1 MLLGVQARK
10 DGAGSRVVDR
20 ASAPVPSDSAVNLL
34 HSAPETDSAPS
45 PLPDAAAGETVER
58 FLQTVRRR
66 QARAVALESALLAS
80 AAAAFGVALAGLLA
94 RTWPRGVR
102 WVVAAAVVVAVG
114 LVADRIRRHWTR
126 AAGNPF
132 RTARLVAARMP
143 GVSLDLLA
151 VLELRRAMAHD
162 PAFSTE
168 LALAHLKSVDARA
181 AHLDAQAVVDR
192 GAVRRAGLAALG
204 ALATLALVCAVW
216 PDRMRAL
223 LVELRPAA
231 ASGRQLAREPIT
243 GELELL
249 YQYPAY
255 TGLAPRTVSST
266 GDLAGPKGTVVQ
278 LRTRAD
284 RAVSGAQLVLSTG
297 PVVPLHV
304 EHGRDLS
311 GSLVLQTTGTYAV
324 VFTGRAGREMARGPD
339 FPLTVEPDTPPQ
351 ATILLPGSETEVD
364 PDQEVMLRWEASDD
378 YGLSDVALVWT
389 GPDGQSHRQKLAH
402 DDGRKSSGQYR
413 WPLGPLKLSA
423 GDRVAYSI
431 EAQDNDAVDGPQKGS
446 SRQQTLVV
454 YSAAEH
460 RREALRRATELW
472 ERLLAHLATR
482 MEGPDRDGRKSDDK
496 VRSQEPVDTSGLVL
510 SGDIVAT
517 ARALARERDRNE
529 ALVSALQHVG
539 ADVAARVR
547 ATADARKLWLRLFGR
562 RSELDMDGRLTRVVQ
577 EEISALEKDALYL
590 ESLLDQ
596 QRLEE
601 LRELAGQMAREQREL
616 AKLIEQFQSTRDAG
630 LQEKI
635 LRQVAALRNRMDEL
649 ARRMAELQK
658 SIRDEHYNLEALNEM
673 ARQQDMQGGLD
684 DIEKLLKEGKT
695 EEALARLQQLQAQMS
710 DLQKRL
716 EENAESMGGRAN
728 PELVKRYREFSDAL
742 KTTTEEQ
749 RQLAEQTKAVRDRYR
764 EQMRQRMKQAAA
776 GLKEQLQKK
785 VDQVA
790 QDYLRVGPNDLS
802 PRADQP
808 LEQAKSELENLKSA
822 LKSED
827 FDLAAEAAQR
837 AVRQAEELARAG
849 EQQRALDEA
858 YQNPPDV
865 REKSRRL
872 AQRLEKDAEA
882 VRDIRRKLDQLFPPL
897 SSQLGQGD
905 RQKLQDIGQGQR
917 KLSQRAQ
924 DLQQKMRQLEQ
935 MAPLFGEQG
944 EEALQQI
951 SDRMAGATERLEG
964 KDPQRGYGEQ
974 KAALDSLEQLQ
985 QSMQQSQRGG
995 GRGGLPLPLLAGG
1008 EQEGGNDL
1016 SRQKV
1021 EVPDADPEGA
1031 PREFRKDLLDAMKQ
1045 GTPER
1050 YRDQVKRYY
1059 EELVK

>member
-1 MLLGVQARK
+1 
-10 DGAGSRVVDR
+10 
-20 ASAPVPSDSAVNLL
+20 VPSDSAVNLL

-297 PVVPLHV
+297 PVVPLRV

-749 RQLAEQTKAVRDRYR
+749 RKLAEQTKAVRDRYR

-785 VDQVA
+785 ADQVA

>member
-1 MLLGVQARK
+1 V
-10 DGAGSRVVDR
+10 DGPGRAEPPAEAG
-20 ASAPVPSDSAVNLL
+20 
-34 HSAPETDSAPS
+34 T
-45 PLPDAAAGETVER
+45 
-58 FLQTVRRR
+58 RRR
-66 QARAVALESALLAS
+66 TQ
-80 AAAAFGVALAGLLA
+80 
-94 RTWPRGVR
+94 
-102 WVVAAAVVVAVG
+102 
-114 LVADRIRRHWTR
+114 
-126 AAGNPF
+126 
-132 RTARLVAARMP
+132 
-143 GVSLDLLA
+143 
-151 VLELRRAMAHD
+151 EL
-162 PAFSTE
+162 
-168 LALAHLKSVDARA
+168 
-181 AHLDAQAVVDR
+181 
-192 GAVRRAGLAALG
+192 
-204 ALATLALVCAVW
+204 
-216 PDRMRAL
+216 
-223 LVELRPAA
+223 
-231 ASGRQLAREPIT
+231 
-243 GELELL
+243 
-249 YQYPAY
+249 
-255 TGLAPRTVSST
+255 
-266 GDLAGPKGTVVQ
+266 
-278 LRTRAD
+278 
-284 RAVSGAQLVLSTG
+284 
-297 PVVPLHV
+297 
-304 EHGRDLS
+304 
-311 GSLVLQTTGTYAV
+311 
-324 VFTGRAGREMARGPD
+324 
-339 FPLTVEPDTPPQ
+339 
-351 ATILLPGSETEVD
+351 
-364 PDQEVMLRWEASDD
+364 
-378 YGLSDVALVWT
+378 
-389 GPDGQSHRQKLAH
+389 
-402 DDGRKSSGQYR
+402 GQYR

-749 RQLAEQTKAVRDRYR
+749 RPARRT
-764 EQMRQRMKQAAA
+764 
-776 GLKEQLQKK
+776 
-785 VDQVA
+785 DQ
-790 QDYLRVGPNDLS
+790 G
-802 PRADQP
+802 
-808 LEQAKSELENLKSA
+808 
-822 LKSED
+822 
-827 FDLAAEAAQR
+827 
-837 AVRQAEELARAG
+837 
-849 EQQRALDEA
+849 
-858 YQNPPDV
+858 
-865 REKSRRL
+865 
-872 AQRLEKDAEA
+872 
-882 VRDIRRKLDQLFPPL
+882 
-897 SSQLGQGD
+897 
-905 RQKLQDIGQGQR
+905 
-917 KLSQRAQ
+917 
-924 DLQQKMRQLEQ
+924 
-935 MAPLFGEQG
+935 
-944 EEALQQI
+944 
-951 SDRMAGATERLEG
+951 GA
-964 KDPQRGYGEQ
+964 
-974 KAALDSLEQLQ
+974 
-985 QSMQQSQRGG
+985 
-995 GRGGLPLPLLAGG
+995 
-1008 EQEGGNDL
+1008 
-1016 SRQKV
+1016 
-1021 EVPDADPEGA
+1021 
-1031 PREFRKDLLDAMKQ
+1031 
-1045 GTPER
+1045 
-1050 YRDQVKRYY
+1050 
-1059 EELVK
+1059 

>member
-1 MLLGVQARK
+1 M
-10 DGAGSRVVDR
+10 
-20 ASAPVPSDSAVNLL
+20 
-34 HSAPETDSAPS
+34 T
-45 PLPDAAAGETVER
+45 
-58 FLQTVRRR
+58 
-66 QARAVALESALLAS
+66 
-80 AAAAFGVALAGLLA
+80 
-94 RTWPRGVR
+94 
-102 WVVAAAVVVAVG
+102 
-114 LVADRIRRHWTR
+114 
-126 AAGNPF
+126 
-132 RTARLVAARMP
+132 
-143 GVSLDLLA
+143 
-151 VLELRRAMAHD
+151 
-162 PAFSTE
+162 
-168 LALAHLKSVDARA
+168 
-181 AHLDAQAVVDR
+181 
-192 GAVRRAGLAALG
+192 
-204 ALATLALVCAVW
+204 
-216 PDRMRAL
+216 
-223 LVELRPAA
+223 
-231 ASGRQLAREPIT
+231 
-243 GELELL
+243 
-249 YQYPAY
+249 
-255 TGLAPRTVSST
+255 ST

-284 RAVSGAQLVLSTG
+284 RAITGAQLVLSTG
-297 PVVPLHV
+297 VTVPLRV

-311 GSLVLQTTGTYAV
+311 GSLVLQATGTYGV
-324 VFTGRAGREMARGPD
+324 VFSGRGGREVARGPD
-339 FPLTVEPDTPPQ
+339 FPLTVEPDAPPQ
-351 ATILLPGSETEVD
+351 AAVLLPGSELEVD
-364 PDQEVMLRWEASDD
+364 PDQEVLLRWEASDD

-389 GPDGQSHRQKLAH
+389 GSDGESHRQKLAH
-402 DDGRKSSGQYR
+402 DDGRKSAGQYR

-423 GDRVAYSI
+423 GDRVSYAI
-431 EAQDNDAVDGPQKGS
+431 EALDNDAVDGPQKGS

-482 MEGPDRDGRKSDDK
+482 MEGPDRDGRKSEDK
-496 VRSQEPVDTSGLVL
+496 VRAQEPVDASGIALA
-510 SGDIVAT
+510 GDIVST

-539 ADVAARVR
+539 QDVAGRVR
-547 ATADARKLWLRLFGR
+547 ATSDSRKLWLRLSGR
-562 RSELDMDGRLTRVVQ
+562 RTELDMDGRLTRVAQ

-596 QRLEE
+596 QRMDE

-616 AKLIEQFQSTRDAG
+616 AKLIEQFQSTRDPG

-635 LRQVAALRNRMDEL
+635 LRQVGALRNRMEEL
-649 ARRMAELQK
+649 GRRMAELQK
-658 SIRDEHYNLEALNEM
+658 SIHDEHFNLEAFQEM

-710 DLQKRL
+710 EIQKRL
-716 EENAESMGGRAN
+716 EESAESMGGRAN

-742 KTTTEEQ
+742 KNTTEEQ
-749 RQLAEQTKAVRDRYR
+749 RQLAEETKAVRDRYR

-776 GLKEQLQKK
+776 GLKETLQKK
-785 VDQVA
+785 ADQVA

-872 AQRLEKDAEA
+872 AQRLEKDADT
-882 VRDIRRKLDQLFPPL
+882 VREIRKKLDQLFPPL
-897 SSQLGQGD
+897 SSQLGRRTG
-905 RQKLQDIGQGQR
+905 RSSRSSARVSGSSVSAPR
-917 KLSQRAQ
+917 TSSRRCASWSRWHRCSASRA
-924 DLQQKMRQLEQ
+924 RRRCSRS
-935 MAPLFGEQG
+935 PH
-944 EEALQQI
+944 
-951 SDRMAGATERLEG
+951 RMAGATERLEG

-995 GRGGLPLPLLAGG
+995 GKGGLPLPLLAGG
-1008 EQEGGNDL
+1008 EQEGGNEL

-1021 EVPDADPEGA
+1021 EVPDADPNGA

>member
-1 MLLGVQARK
+1 
-10 DGAGSRVVDR
+10 
-20 ASAPVPSDSAVNLL
+20 VNLL
-34 HSAPETDSAPS
+34 HPAPETDSTPTPPPEAP
-45 PLPDAAAGETVER
+45 AGATVDR
-58 FLQTVRRR
+58 FLRTVRRR
-66 QARAVALESALLAS
+66 QARAVALEVVLLAS
-80 AAAAFGVALAGLLA
+80 ATLGLGVVLASALARA
-94 RTWPRGVR
+94 WPRGVR
-102 WVVAAAVVVAVG
+102 WVLAAAVLATVG
-114 LVADRIRRHWTR
+114 LVAERLWRHWTR

-132 RTARLVAARMP
+132 RTARLVASRMP

-162 PAFSTE
+162 PSFSTE
-168 LALAHLKSVDARA
+168 LALAHLRAVDARTA
-181 AHLDAQAVVDR
+181 ELDAQAVIDR
-192 GAVRRAGLAALG
+192 AAVRRAGFLALG
-204 ALATLALVCAVW
+204 ALAALALVSAVW
-216 PDRMRAL
+216 PDRIRAL
-223 LVELRPAA
+223 LKALRPATA
-231 ASGRQLAREPIT
+231 AGRQLAREPIT
-243 GELELL
+243 GELEVL

-255 TGLAPRTVSST
+255 TGLAPRTVTST
-266 GDLAGPKGTVVQ
+266 GDLGGPKGTVVQ

-284 RAVSGAQLVLSTG
+284 RAVTGAQLVLNTG
-297 PVVPLHV
+297 AVVPLRV

-311 GSLVLQTTGTYAV
+311 GSLVLQGSGTYAV
-324 VFTGRAGREMARGPD
+324 VFTGRGGREVARGPD
-339 FPLTVEPDTPPQ
+339 FPLTVEADAPPQ
-351 ATILLPGSETEVD
+351 VSVLLPGPELEVD
-364 PDQEVMLRWEASDD
+364 PEQEVLLRWEATDD
-378 YGLSDVALVWT
+378 YGISDLALVWT
-389 GPDGQSHRQKLAH
+389 TPDGQSHRQKLAH
-402 DDGRKSSGQYR
+402 DDGRKSAGQYR
-413 WPLGPLKLSA
+413 WPLGPLKLGA
-423 GDRVAYSI
+423 GDRISYSV
-431 EAQDNDAVDGPQKGS
+431 EALDNDAVDGPQRGA
-446 SRQQTLVV
+446 SRQQMLVV

-460 RREALRRATELW
+460 RREALRRASELW

-482 MEGPDRDGRKSDDK
+482 MEGPDRDARKSEDK
-496 VRSQEPVDTSGLVL
+496 VRSQEPVDLSGLTL
-510 SGDIVAT
+510 GGDIVGT

-529 ALVSALQHVG
+529 ALVAALEHVG
-539 ADVAARVR
+539 QDVTARVR
-547 ATADARKLWLRLFGR
+547 GTSDARKLWLRLSGR
-562 RSELDMDGRLTRVVQ
+562 RSELDMDGRLTRVAQ

-596 QRLEE
+596 QRMEE
-601 LRELAGQMAREQREL
+601 LREIASQMAREQREL
-616 AKLIEQFQSTRDAG
+616 AKLIEQFQSTRDPG

-635 LRQVAALRNRMDEL
+635 LRQVAALRNRMEEL

-658 SIRDEHYNLEALNEM
+658 SIRDEHYNLESLQEM
-673 ARQQDMQGGLD
+673 AKQQDMQGGLD

-710 DLQKRL
+710 ELQKQL
-716 EENAESMGGRAN
+716 DQSAENMGGRAN
-728 PELVKRYREFSDAL
+728 PELVKRFREFGDQL
-742 KTTTEEQ
+742 KATTEEQ

-776 GLKEQLQKK
+776 GLKETLQKK
-785 VDQVA
+785 AEQVS
-790 QDYLRVGPNDLS
+790 QDYQKVGPNDLS
-802 PRADQP
+802 PRADAP

-837 AVRQAEELARAG
+837 AVRQAEELSRAG

-858 YQNPPDV
+858 YQNPTDV
-865 REKSRRL
+865 REKSRKL
-872 AQRLEKDAEA
+872 AQRLEKDAETM
-882 VRDIRRKLDQLFPPL
+882 RDVRRKLDQLFPPL
-897 SSQLGQGD
+897 SSQLGQSD
-905 RQKLQDIGQGQR
+905 KQKLQELSQGQR
-917 KLSQRAQ
+917 KLGQRAQ

-951 SDRMAGATERLEG
+951 ADRMAGATERLEG

-1008 EQEGGNDL
+1008 EQEGGNEL

-1021 EVPDADPEGA
+1021 EVPDADPNGA

-1045 GTPER
+1045 GTPDR
-1050 YRDQVKRYY
+1050 YRDQVKHYY

>member
-1 MLLGVQARK
+1 M
-10 DGAGSRVVDR
+10 
-20 ASAPVPSDSAVNLL
+20 NLL
-34 HSAPETDSAPS
+34 HSAPETDSAPP
-45 PLPDAAAGETVER
+45 PLPDAAAGAAVER
-58 FLQTVRRR
+58 FLNAVRHR
-66 QARAVALESALLAS
+66 QARAVALEVALLGAAS
-80 AAAAFGVALAGLLA
+80 LGFGVVLAGLLA

-102 WVVAAAVVVAVG
+102 CLIGATV
-114 LVADRIRRHWTR
+114 LVALALVAERIWRHWTR

-151 VLELRRAMAHD
+151 ALELRRALAHD
-162 PAFSTE
+162 PSFSTE
-168 LALAHLKSVDARA
+168 LALAHLRSVDARTA
-181 AHLDAQAVVDR
+181 QLDAQAVVDR
-192 GAVRRAGLAALG
+192 GAVRRAGFVALA
-204 ALATLALVCAVW
+204 ALATLAVVTAVW
-216 PDRMRAL
+216 PDRMRAVL
-223 LVELRPAA
+223 LALRPAA
-231 ASGRQLAREPIT
+231 TSGAQSLREPVT
-243 GELELL
+243 GELEVL

-255 TGLAPRTVSST
+255 TGLAPRTVTST
-266 GDLAGPKGTVVQ
+266 GDLAGPKGTVLQ

-284 RAVSGAQLVLSTG
+284 RTVTGAQLVVNSGT
-297 PVVPLHV
+297 VVPLRV

-311 GSLVLQTTGTYAV
+311 GSLVLESTATYAIV
-324 VFTGRAGREMARGPD
+324 LTGRSGREVARGPD
-339 FPLTVEPDTPPQ
+339 FPLTVEPDVPPQ
-351 ATILLPGSETEVD
+351 VSILLPGSELEVD
-364 PDQEVMLRWEASDD
+364 PEQEVLLRWEASDD
-378 YGLSDVALVWT
+378 YGLSDLALVWT
-389 GPDGQSHRQKLAH
+389 GADGQSHRQKLAH
-402 DDGRKSSGQYR
+402 DDGRKSAGQYR
-413 WPLGPLKLSA
+413 WPLSTLNLAA
-423 GDRVAYSI
+423 GDRVTYAV
-431 EAQDNDAVDGPQKGS
+431 EAMDNDAVDGPQKGT

-460 RREALRRATELW
+460 RREALRRAAELW

-482 MEGPDRDGRKSDDK
+482 MEGPDRDPRKSEDK
-496 VRSQEPVDTSGLVL
+496 VRAQEPVDASGLAL
-510 SGDIVAT
+510 AGDILST
-517 ARALARERDRNE
+517 GRALAHERDRNE
-529 ALVSALQHVG
+529 ALVAALQHVG
-539 ADVAARVR
+539 QDVGARVR
-547 ATADARKLWLRLFGR
+547 TTADSRKLWLRLMGR
-562 RSELDMDGRLTRVVQ
+562 RAELDMDGRLTRVAQ

-590 ESLLDQ
+590 ETLLDQ

-601 LRELAGQMAREQREL
+601 LRDLAAQMAREQREL
-616 AKLIEQFQSTRDAG
+616 AKLIEQFQSTRDPG

-635 LRQVAALRNRMDEL
+635 LRQVAALRKRVDEL

-658 SIRDEHYNLEALNEM
+658 SIRDEHYNLEALKEM
-673 ARQQDMQGGLD
+673 ARQQDMQSGLD

-710 DLQKRL
+710 ELQKRL
-716 EENAESMGGRAN
+716 DESAESMGGRAN

-742 KTTTEEQ
+742 KSTTEEQ
-749 RQLAEQTKAVRDRYR
+749 KQLAEQTRQVRDRYR

-776 GLKEQLQKK
+776 GLKETLQKK
-785 VDQVA
+785 ADQVA
-790 QDYLRVGPNDLS
+790 QDYQRVGPNDLS
-802 PRADQP
+802 PRADLP
-808 LEQAKSELENLKSA
+808 LEQAKSELEDLKSA

-837 AVRQAEELARAG
+837 AVRQSEELSRAG

-865 REKSRRL
+865 REKSRKL
-872 AQRLEKDAEA
+872 AQRLEKDAET
-882 VRDIRRKLDQLFPPL
+882 VRDIRKKLDQLFPPL
-897 SSQLGQGD
+897 SSQLGQAD
-905 RQKLQDIGQGQR
+905 RQKLQELSQGQR
-917 KLSQRAQ
+917 KLGQRAS

-944 EEALQQI
+944 EEAMRQI

-995 GRGGLPLPLLAGG
+995 GKGGLPLPLLAGG
-1008 EQEGGNDL
+1008 EQEGGNEL
-1016 SRQKV
+1016 SRQTV
-1021 EVPDADPEGA
+1021 EVPDADPNGA

-1050 YRDQVKRYY
+1050 YRDQVKQYY

>member
-1 MLLGVQARK
+1 M
-10 DGAGSRVVDR
+10 
-20 ASAPVPSDSAVNLL
+20 NLL
-34 HSAPETDSAPS
+34 HSAPETESVPAPR
-45 PLPDAAAGETVER
+45 PEAAAGATVDR

-66 QARAVALESALLAS
+66 QARATVLESALLGS
-80 AAAAFGVALAGLLA
+80 AALGFGVALAAFLA
-94 RTWPRGVR
+94 RAWPRGVR
-102 WVVAAAVVVAVG
+102 WVLLAAAVAAVG
-114 LVADRIRRHWTR
+114 LVAERIWRHWTR

-132 RTARLVAARMP
+132 RTARLVASRMP

-151 VLELRRAMAHD
+151 VLELRRAMGHD
-162 PAFSTE
+162 PSFSTE
-168 LALAHLKSVDARA
+168 LALAHLHAVDERTAG
-181 AHLDAQAVVDR
+181 LDAHAVVDR
-192 GAVRRAGLAALG
+192 GAVRRAGLIALG
-204 ALATLALVCAVW
+204 ALATVALVCAVW
-216 PDRMRAL
+216 PDRMGAAL
-223 LVELRPAA
+223 AALRPATS
-231 ASGRQLAREPIT
+231 SGSQLAREPVT
-243 GELELL
+243 GELEVL

-255 TGLAPRTVSST
+255 TGLAPRTVTST

-284 RAVSGAQLVLSTG
+284 RPVTGAQLVLSTG
-297 PVVPLHV
+297 STVPLRI

-311 GSLVLQTTGTYAV
+311 GSLVLQTTGTYAI
-324 VFTGRAGREMARGPD
+324 VFTGRGGREVAHGAD

-351 ATILLPGSETEVD
+351 VSVLLPGPELEVD
-364 PDQEVMLRWEASDD
+364 PDQEVLVRWEASDD

-389 GPDGQSHRQKLAH
+389 APDGQIHRQKLAH
-402 DDGRKSSGQYR
+402 DDGRKSAGQYR
-413 WPLGPLKLSA
+413 WPLAPLKLSA
-423 GDRVAYSI
+423 GDRVSYAI
-431 EAQDNDAVDGPQKGS
+431 EALDNDAVDGPQKGS

-482 MEGPDRDGRKSDDK
+482 MEGPDRDGKKSEDK
-496 VRSQEPVDTSGLVL
+496 VRAQEPVDASGLAL
-510 SGDIVAT
+510 AGDIVST
-517 ARALARERDRNE
+517 ARTLARERDRNE
-529 ALVSALQHVG
+529 ALVSALLHVG
-539 ADVAARVR
+539 EDVAARVR
-547 ATADARKLWLRLFGR
+547 ATSDARKLWLRLAGR
-562 RSELDMDGRLTRVVQ
+562 RTELDMDGRLTRVAQ
-577 EEISALEKDALYL
+577 EEISALEKDVLYL

-596 QRLEE
+596 QRMDE
-601 LRELAGQMAREQREL
+601 LKELANQMAREQREL
-616 AKLIEQFQSTRDAG
+616 AKLIEQFQSTRDPG

-635 LRQVAALRNRMDEL
+635 LRQVSALRRRVEEL
-649 ARRMAELQK
+649 ARRMGELQK
-658 SIRDEHYNLEALNEM
+658 SIRDEHYNLEAV
-673 ARQQDMQGGLD
+673 QQELAKQQNMQGGLD
-684 DIEKLLKEGKT
+684 EIEKLLKEGKI
-695 EEALARLQQLQAQMS
+695 EEALTKLQQLQAQMS
-710 DLQKRL
+710 DIQKELDRQ
-716 EENAESMGGRAN
+716 AESMGGRAN

-742 KTTTEEQ
+742 KNTTEEQ

-764 EQMRQRMKQAAA
+764 DQMRQRMKQAAA
-776 GLKEQLQKK
+776 GLKDQLQKK
-785 VDQVA
+785 AEQVA
-790 QDYLRVGPNDLS
+790 QDYQRVGPNDLS

-808 LEQAKSELENLKSA
+808 LEQAKSELDNLKSA

-837 AVRQAEELARAG
+837 AVRQSEELARAG

-872 AQRLEKDAEA
+872 AQRLEKDADTM
-882 VRDIRRKLDQLFPPL
+882 RDIRKKLDQLFPPL
-897 SSQLGQGD
+897 SSQLGQSD
-905 RQKLQDIGQGQR
+905 RQKLQELGQGQR
-917 KLSQRAQ
+917 KLGQRAQ

-995 GRGGLPLPLLAGG
+995 GKGGLPLPLLAGG
-1008 EQEGGNDL
+1008 EQEGGNEV

-1021 EVPDADPEGA
+1021 EVPDADPNGA

-1050 YRDQVKRYY
+1050 YRDQVKHYY

>member
-1 MLLGVQARK
+1 
-10 DGAGSRVVDR
+10 
-20 ASAPVPSDSAVNLL
+20 VNLL

-297 PVVPLHV
+297 PVVPLRV

>member
-1 MLLGVQARK
+1 M
-10 DGAGSRVVDR
+10 
-20 ASAPVPSDSAVNLL
+20 NLL
-34 HSAPETDSAPS
+34 HSAPETDSAPT
-45 PLPDAAAGETVER
+45 PLPDPAAGATVER
-58 FLQTVRRR
+58 FLHLVRRR
-66 QARAVALESALLAS
+66 QARAVALEALLVAS
-80 AAAAFGVALAGLLA
+80 AGLGFGVVLAGLLA
-94 RTWPRGVR
+94 RSWPRGAR
-102 WVVAAAVVVAVG
+102 WVLAAAVVVAVA
-114 LVADRIRRHWTR
+114 LVAERVWRHWAR

-132 RTARLVAARMP
+132 RTARLVAARVP

-151 VLELRRAMAHD
+151 ALELRRAMAHD
-162 PAFSTE
+162 PSFSTE
-168 LALAHLKSVDARA
+168 LALAHLRSVDARTA
-181 AHLDAQAVVDR
+181 QLDAQAVVDR
-192 GAVRRAGLAALG
+192 RAVRRAGFLALG
-204 ALATLALVCAVW
+204 ALAALALVSLVW

-223 LVELRPAA
+223 LVALQPAA
-231 ASGRQLAREPIT
+231 ASGRLSAREPVT
-243 GELELL
+243 GELEVL

-255 TGLAPRTVSST
+255 TGLAPRTVTST

-278 LRTRAD
+278 VRTRAD
-284 RAVSGAQLVLSTG
+284 RTVSGAQLVLNSGT
-297 PVVPLHV
+297 VVPLRV

-311 GSLVLQTTGTYAV
+311 GSLVLQSTGTYAM
-324 VFTGRAGREMARGPD
+324 VFTGRSGREAARGPD
-339 FPLTVEPDTPPQ
+339 FPLTVEPDAPPQ
-351 ATILLPGSETEVD
+351 VSILLPGSELEVD
-364 PDQEVMLRWEASDD
+364 PEQEVLLRWEASDD

-389 GPDGQSHRQKLAH
+389 GTDGQSHRQKLAH

-413 WPLGPLKLSA
+413 WPLAGLKLAA
-423 GDRVAYSI
+423 GDRVTYAV
-431 EAQDNDAVDGPQKGS
+431 EALDNDAVDGAQKGT

-482 MEGPDRDGRKSDDK
+482 IEGPDRDSRKTEDK
-496 VRSQEPVDTSGLVL
+496 VRAQEPVDLSGLAL
-510 SGDIVAT
+510 AGDIVST

-529 ALVSALQHVG
+529 ALVAALEHVG
-539 ADVAARVR
+539 RDVAGRVR
-547 ATADARKLWLRLFGR
+547 ATSDSRKLWLRLAGR
-562 RSELDMDGRLTRVVQ
+562 RNDLDMDGRLTRVAQ

-590 ESLLDQ
+590 ESVLDR

-601 LRELAGQMAREQREL
+601 LRDLAAQMAREQREL
-616 AKLIEQFQSTRDAG
+616 AKLIEQFQSTRDPG

-635 LRQVAALRNRMDEL
+635 LRQVSALRKRIEEL

-658 SIRDEHYNLEALNEM
+658 SIRDEHYNVEALKEM

-695 EEALARLQQLQAQMS
+695 EEALQRLQQLQAQMS
-710 DLQKRL
+710 ELQKRL
-716 EENAESMGGRAN
+716 DENAESMGARAN

-742 KTTTEEQ
+742 KSTTEEQ
-749 RQLAEQTKAVRDRYR
+749 KQLAEETKAVRDRYR
-764 EQMRQRMKQAAA
+764 DQMRQRMKQAAQ
-776 GLKEQLQKK
+776 GLKETLQRKA
-785 VDQVA
+785 DQVA
-790 QDYLRVGPNDLS
+790 QDYQRVGPNDLS
-802 PRADQP
+802 PRLDLP

-822 LKSED
+822 LKSDD

-837 AVRQAEELARAG
+837 AVRQAEELSRAG
-849 EQQRALDEA
+849 DQQRALDEA

-865 REKSRRL
+865 REKSRKL
-872 AQRLEKDAEA
+872 AQRLEKDSET
-882 VRDIRRKLDQLFPPL
+882 VRDIRKKLDQLFPPL
-897 SSQLGQGD
+897 SSQLGQAD
-905 RQKLQDIGQGQR
+905 RQKLQEISQGQR
-917 KLSQRAQ
+917 KLGQRAQ

-1008 EQEGGNDL
+1008 EQEGGNEL

-1021 EVPDADPEGA
+1021 EVPDADPNGA

-1050 YRDQVKRYY
+1050 YRDQVKQYY

>member
-1 MLLGVQARK
+1 
-10 DGAGSRVVDR
+10 
-20 ASAPVPSDSAVNLL
+20 VNLL
-34 HSAPETDSAPS
+34 HSAPETESVPS

-58 FLQTVRRR
+58 FLRSVRRR

-80 AAAAFGVALAGLLA
+80 AAVAFGVALAGLLA

-168 LALAHLKSVDARA
+168 LALAHLKSVDART

-192 GAVRRAGLAALG
+192 GAIRRAGMAALG
-204 ALATLALVCAVW
+204 ALAALALVCAVW

-223 LVELRPAA
+223 LAELRPAA
-231 ASGRQLAREPIT
+231 SSGRQLAREPIT
-243 GELELL
+243 GELEVL

-266 GDLAGPKGTVVQ
+266 GDLGGPKGTVVQ

-284 RAVSGAQLVLSTG
+284 RAVSGAQLLLSTG
-297 PVVPLHV
+297 PVVPLRV

-311 GSLVLQTTGTYAV
+311 GSLVLQTTGTYSV
-324 VFTGRAGREMARGPD
+324 IFTGRAGRELARGPD

-351 ATILLPGSETEVD
+351 ATILLPGSELEVD
-364 PDQEVMLRWEASDD
+364 PDQEVLLRWEASDD

-389 GPDGQSHRQKLAH
+389 SPDGQIHRQKLAH
-402 DDGRKSSGQYR
+402 DDGRKISGQYR

-423 GDRVAYSI
+423 GDRVTYSI

-482 MEGPDRDGRKSDDK
+482 MEGPDRDGRKSEDK

-562 RSELDMDGRLTRVVQ
+562 RTELDMDGRLTRVVQ

-616 AKLIEQFQSTRDAG
+616 AKLIEQFQSTRDPG
-630 LQEKI
+630 LQERI

-785 VDQVA
+785 ADQVA

-837 AVRQAEELARAG
+837 AVRQAEELSRAG

-905 RQKLQDIGQGQR
+905 RQKLQELGQGQR

-1021 EVPDADPEGA
+1021 EVPDADPDGA

>member
-1 MLLGVQARK
+1 
-10 DGAGSRVVDR
+10 
-20 ASAPVPSDSAVNLL
+20 VNLL
-34 HSAPETDSAPS
+34 HSAPETESVPT
-45 PLPDAAAGETVER
+45 PLPEAAAGTTVDR

-66 QARAVALESALLAS
+66 QARAAVLESVLLAS
-80 AAAAFGVALAGLLA
+80 AAAGFGVALAGLLA
-94 RTWPRGVR
+94 RAWPRGVR
-102 WVVAAAVVVAVG
+102 WVLVAAAVAAMG
-114 LVADRIRRHWTR
+114 LVVERIWRHWTR

-162 PAFSTE
+162 PSFSTE
-168 LALAHLKSVDARA
+168 LALAHLRAVDARTA
-181 AHLDAQAVVDR
+181 QLDAQAVVDR
-192 GAVRRAGLAALG
+192 AAVRRAGLVALG
-204 ALATLALVCAVW
+204 ALVALALVCAAW
-216 PDRMRAL
+216 PDRIRAL
-223 LVELRPAA
+223 LVALRPAA
-231 ASGRQLAREPIT
+231 SSGRQLAREPIT
-243 GELELL
+243 GELEVL

-255 TGLAPRTVSST
+255 TGLAPRTVTST

-284 RAVSGAQLVLSTG
+284 RAITGAQLVLSTG
-297 PVVPLHV
+297 VTVPLRV

-311 GSLVLQTTGTYAV
+311 GSLVLQATGTYGV
-324 VFTGRAGREMARGPD
+324 VFTGRGGREVARGPD
-339 FPLTVEPDTPPQ
+339 FPLTVEPDAPPQ
-351 ATILLPGSETEVD
+351 AAVLLPGSELEVD
-364 PDQEVMLRWEASDD
+364 PDQEVLLRWEASDD

-389 GPDGQSHRQKLAH
+389 GSDGESHRQKLAH
-402 DDGRKSSGQYR
+402 DDGRKSAGQYR

-423 GDRVAYSI
+423 GDRVSYAI
-431 EAQDNDAVDGPQKGS
+431 EALDNDAVDGPQKGS

-482 MEGPDRDGRKSDDK
+482 MEGPDRDGRKSEDK
-496 VRSQEPVDTSGLVL
+496 VRAQEPVDASGIALA
-510 SGDIVAT
+510 GDIVTT

-539 ADVAARVR
+539 QDVAGRVR
-547 ATADARKLWLRLFGR
+547 ATSDSRKLWLRLSGR
-562 RSELDMDGRLTRVVQ
+562 RTELDMDGRLIRVAQ

-596 QRLEE
+596 QRMDE

-616 AKLIEQFQSTRDAG
+616 AKLIEQFQSTRDPG

-635 LRQVAALRNRMDEL
+635 LRQVGALRNRMEEL
-649 ARRMAELQK
+649 GRRMAELQK
-658 SIRDEHYNLEALNEM
+658 SIHDEHFNLEAFQEM

-710 DLQKRL
+710 EIQKRL
-716 EENAESMGGRAN
+716 EESAESMGGRAN

-742 KTTTEEQ
+742 KNTTEEQ
-749 RQLAEQTKAVRDRYR
+749 RQLAEETKAVRDRYR

-776 GLKEQLQKK
+776 GLKETLQKK
-785 VDQVA
+785 ADQVA

-872 AQRLEKDAEA
+872 AQRLEKDADS
-882 VRDIRRKLDQLFPPL
+882 VREIRKKLDQLFPPL
-897 SSQLGQGD
+897 SSQLGQAD
-905 RQKLQDIGQGQR
+905 RQKLQELGQGQR
-917 KLSQRAQ
+917 KLGQRAQ

-995 GRGGLPLPLLAGG
+995 GKGGLPLPLLAGG
-1008 EQEGGNDL
+1008 EQEGGNEL

-1021 EVPDADPEGA
+1021 EVPDADPNGA

>member
-1 MLLGVQARK
+1 
-10 DGAGSRVVDR
+10 
-20 ASAPVPSDSAVNLL
+20 VNLL
-34 HSAPETDSAPS
+34 HSAPETDSAPT
-45 PLPDAAAGETVER
+45 PLPDAAAGATVDR
-58 FLQTVRRR
+58 FLKAVRRR
-66 QARAVALESALLAS
+66 QARAVAIESVLLAS
-80 AAAAFGVALAGLLA
+80 AAVGFGVVLAGLLA

-102 WVVAAAVVVAVG
+102 WILAAAAVVAVALMVEC
-114 LVADRIRRHWTR
+114 IWRHWAR

-132 RTARLVAARMP
+132 RTARLVAARVP

-151 VLELRRAMAHD
+151 ALELRRAMAHD
-162 PAFSTE
+162 PSFSTE
-168 LALAHLKSVDARA
+168 LALAHLRTVDARTA
-181 AHLDAQAVVDR
+181 QLDVQAVVDR
-192 GAVRRAGLAALG
+192 RAIRRAGLIALAAL
-204 ALATLALVCAVW
+204 AALALVCAVW

-223 LVELRPAA
+223 LVALRPAT
-231 ASGRQLAREPIT
+231 ASGIQSTHEPVT
-243 GELELL
+243 GEVEVL

-255 TGLAPRTVSST
+255 TGLAPRTVTTT

-284 RAVSGAQLVLSTG
+284 RIVTGAQLVLSTG
-297 PVVPLHV
+297 TEVPLRV
-304 EHGRDLS
+304 EHGRDLT
-311 GSLVLQTTGTYAV
+311 GSLVLQSTGTYAV
-324 VFTGRAGREMARGPD
+324 VLTGRSGRELARGPE
-339 FPLTVEPDTPPQ
+339 FPLTVESDAPPQ
-351 ATILLPGSETEVD
+351 VSILVPGSELEVD
-364 PDQEVMLRWEASDD
+364 PEQEVLLRWEASDD

-389 GPDGQSHRQKLAH
+389 GADGQSHRQKLAH

-413 WPLGPLKLSA
+413 WPLSPLKLAA
-423 GDRVAYSI
+423 GDRVTYSV
-431 EAQDNDAVDGPQKGS
+431 EALDNDAVDGAQKGT
-446 SRQQTLVV
+446 SRQQMLVV

-460 RREALRRATELW
+460 RREALRRAAELW
-472 ERLLAHLATR
+472 ERLLGHLATR
-482 MEGPDRDGRKSDDK
+482 MEGPDRDARKSEDK
-496 VRSQEPVDTSGLVL
+496 VRAQEPVDASGLALGGDFL
-510 SGDIVAT
+510 ST
-517 ARALARERDRNE
+517 ARALAHERDRNE
-529 ALVSALQHVG
+529 ALVAALQHVG
-539 ADVAARVR
+539 QDVGTRVR
-547 ATADARKLWLRLFGR
+547 ATADSRKLWLRLAGR
-562 RSELDMDGRLTRVVQ
+562 RTELDMDGRLTRVAQ

-601 LRELAGQMAREQREL
+601 LRELAAQMAREQREL
-616 AKLIEQFQSTRDAG
+616 AKLIEQFQSTRDPG

-635 LRQVAALRNRMDEL
+635 LRQVSALRKRVDEL

-658 SIRDEHYNLEALNEM
+658 SIRDEHYNVEALKEL

-695 EEALARLQQLQAQMS
+695 EEALAKLQQLQAQMS
-710 DLQKRL
+710 ELQKRL
-716 EENAESMGGRAN
+716 DESAESMGGHAN
-728 PELVKRYREFSDAL
+728 PELIKRYREFSDAL
-742 KTTTEEQ
+742 KNTTEEQ
-749 RQLAEQTKAVRDRYR
+749 KQLAEQTRQVRDRYR

-776 GLKEQLQKK
+776 GLKEALQKK
-785 VDQVA
+785 ADQVS
-790 QDYLRVGPNDLS
+790 QDYQRVGPNDLS
-802 PRADQP
+802 PRADLP

-837 AVRQAEELARAG
+837 AVRQSEELSRAG
-849 EQQRALDEA
+849 DQQRALDEA

-865 REKSRRL
+865 REKSRKL
-872 AQRLEKDAEA
+872 AQRLEKDAET

-897 SSQLGQGD
+897 SSQLDQAD
-905 RQKLQDIGQGQR
+905 RQKLQELSQGQR
-917 KLSQRAQ
+917 KLGQRAQ

-995 GRGGLPLPLLAGG
+995 GKGGLPLPLLAGG
-1008 EQEGGNDL
+1008 EQEGGNEL

-1021 EVPDADPEGA
+1021 EVPDADPNGA

-1050 YRDQVKRYY
+1050 YRDQVKQYY

>member
-1 MLLGVQARK
+1 V
-10 DGAGSRVVDR
+10 
-20 ASAPVPSDSAVNLL
+20 
-34 HSAPETDSAPS
+34 
-45 PLPDAAAGETVER
+45 
-58 FLQTVRRR
+58 
-66 QARAVALESALLAS
+66 S
-80 AAAAFGVALAGLLA
+80 AA
-94 RTWPRGVR
+94 WP
-102 WVVAAAVVVAVG
+102 
-114 LVADRIRRHWTR
+114 DRIR
-126 AAGNPF
+126 
-132 RTARLVAARMP
+132 
-143 GVSLDLLA
+143 SLLSA
-151 VLELRRAMAHD
+151 
-162 PAFSTE
+162 
-168 LALAHLKSVDARA
+168 
-181 AHLDAQAVVDR
+181 
-192 GAVRRAGLAALG
+192 
-204 ALATLALVCAVW
+204 
-216 PDRMRAL
+216 
-223 LVELRPAA
+223 LRPAT

-243 GELELL
+243 GELEVL

-255 TGLAPRTVSST
+255 TGLAPRTVTST

-284 RAVSGAQLVLSTG
+284 RTVTGAQLVLNTG
-297 PVVPLHV
+297 AVVPLRV

-311 GSLVLQTTGTYAV
+311 GSLVLQASGTYAL
-324 VFTGRAGREMARGPD
+324 VFTGRGGREVARGPD
-339 FPLTVEPDTPPQ
+339 FPLTVEADAPPQ
-351 ATILLPGSETEVD
+351 VSLLLPGPELEVD
-364 PDQEVMLRWEASDD
+364 PEQEVLLRWEATDD
-378 YGLSDVALVWT
+378 YGLSDLALVWT
-389 GPDGQSHRQKLAH
+389 TPDGQSHRQKLAH
-402 DDGRKSSGQYR
+402 DDGRKSAGQYR
-413 WPLGPLKLSA
+413 WPLGPLKLGA
-423 GDRVAYSI
+423 GDRISYAV
-431 EAQDNDAVDGPQKGS
+431 EALDNDAVDGPQRGA
-446 SRQQTLVV
+446 SRQQMLVV

-482 MEGPDRDGRKSDDK
+482 MEGPDRDARKSEDK
-496 VRSQEPVDTSGLVL
+496 VRAQEPVDTSGLTL
-510 SGDIVAT
+510 GADIVST

-529 ALVSALQHVG
+529 ALVAALEHVG
-539 ADVAARVR
+539 QDVTARVR
-547 ATADARKLWLRLFGR
+547 GTSDARKLWLRLSGR
-562 RSELDMDGRLTRVVQ
+562 RSELDMDGRLSRVAQ

-596 QRLEE
+596 QRMEE
-601 LRELAGQMAREQREL
+601 LREIASQMAREQREL
-616 AKLIEQFQSTRDAG
+616 AKLIEQFQSTRDPG

-635 LRQVAALRNRMDEL
+635 LRQVAALRNRMEEL

-658 SIRDEHYNLEALNEM
+658 SIRDEHYNLEAFQEM
-673 ARQQDMQGGLD
+673 AKQQDMQGGLD

-710 DLQKRL
+710 ELQKQL
-716 EENAESMGGRAN
+716 DQNAENMGGRAN
-728 PELVKRYREFSDAL
+728 PELVKRFREFGEAL
-742 KTTTEEQ
+742 KATTEEQ

-776 GLKEQLQKK
+776 GLKETLQKK
-785 VDQVA
+785 AEQVS
-790 QDYLRVGPNDLS
+790 QDYQKVGPNDLS
-802 PRADQP
+802 PRADLP
-808 LEQAKSELENLKSA
+808 LEQAKSELESLKSA

-837 AVRQAEELARAG
+837 AVRQAEELSRAG

-865 REKSRRL
+865 REKSRKL
-872 AQRLEKDAEA
+872 AQRLEKDAETM
-882 VRDIRRKLDQLFPPL
+882 RDVRRKLDQLFPPL

-905 RQKLQDIGQGQR
+905 KQKLQELSQGQR
-917 KLSQRAQ
+917 KLGQRAQ
-924 DLQQKMRQLEQ
+924 DLQGKMRQLEQ

-951 SDRMAGATERLEG
+951 ADRMAGATERLEG

-1008 EQEGGNDL
+1008 EQEGGNEL

-1021 EVPDADPEGA
+1021 EVPDADPNGA

-1045 GTPER
+1045 GTPDR
-1050 YRDQVKRYY
+1050 YRDQVKHFY

>member
-1 MLLGVQARK
+1 M
-10 DGAGSRVVDR
+10 
-20 ASAPVPSDSAVNLL
+20 NLL
-34 HSAPETDSAPS
+34 HSAPETDSAPT
-45 PLPDAAAGETVER
+45 PLPDAAAGATVER
-58 FLQTVRRR
+58 FLRSVRRR
-66 QARAVALESALLAS
+66 QARAVALEALLLAS
-80 AAAAFGVALAGLLA
+80 AGLGFGAVLAGLLA
-94 RTWPRGVR
+94 GSWPRGAR
-102 WVVAAAVVVAVG
+102 WVLAAAVVVAVA
-114 LVADRIRRHWTR
+114 LVAERVWRHWSR

-132 RTARLVAARMP
+132 RTARLVAARVP

-151 VLELRRAMAHD
+151 ALELRRAMAHD
-162 PAFSTE
+162 PSFSTE
-168 LALAHLKSVDARA
+168 LALAHLRSVDARTA
-181 AHLDAQAVVDR
+181 QLDAQAVVDR
-192 GAVRRAGLAALG
+192 LAVRRAGFLALG
-204 ALATLALVCAVW
+204 ALAALALLSLVW

-223 LVELRPAA
+223 LVALQPAA
-231 ASGRQLAREPIT
+231 APGRLSAREPVT
-243 GELELL
+243 GELEVL

-255 TGLAPRTVSST
+255 TGLAPRTVTST
-266 GDLAGPKGTVVQ
+266 GDLAGPRGTVVQ

-284 RAVSGAQLVLSTG
+284 RTVSGAQLVLNSGT
-297 PVVPLHV
+297 VVPLRV

-311 GSLVLQTTGTYAV
+311 GSLVLQSTGTYV
-324 VFTGRAGREMARGPD
+324 MVFTGRSGRETARGPD
-339 FPLTVEPDTPPQ
+339 FALTVEPDAPPQ
-351 ATILLPGSETEVD
+351 VSILLPGPELEVD
-364 PDQEVMLRWEASDD
+364 PEQEVLLRWEAADD

-389 GPDGQSHRQKLAH
+389 GTDGQSHRQKLAH

-413 WPLGPLKLSA
+413 WPLAGLKLAA
-423 GDRVAYSI
+423 GDRVSYAV
-431 EAQDNDAVDGPQKGS
+431 EALDNDAVDGAQKGT
-446 SRQQTLVV
+446 SRQQTLVI

-482 MEGPDRDGRKSDDK
+482 IEGPDRDSRKTEDK
-496 VRSQEPVDTSGLVL
+496 VRAQEPVDLSGLAL
-510 SGDIVAT
+510 AGDIVST

-529 ALVSALQHVG
+529 ALVAALQHVG
-539 ADVAARVR
+539 HDVAGRVR
-547 ATADARKLWLRLFGR
+547 ATSDSRKLWLRLAGR
-562 RSELDMDGRLTRVVQ
+562 RTDLDMDGRLTRVAQ

-601 LRELAGQMAREQREL
+601 LRDLAAQMAGEQREL
-616 AKLIEQFQSTRDAG
+616 AKLIEQFQSTRDPG

-635 LRQVAALRNRMDEL
+635 LRQVSALRRRLEEM

-658 SIRDEHYNLEALNEM
+658 SIRDEHYNVEALKEM

-684 DIEKLLKEGKT
+684 DIEKLLKDGKT
-695 EEALARLQQLQAQMS
+695 EEALQRLQQLQAQMS
-710 DLQKRL
+710 ELQKRL
-716 EENAESMGGRAN
+716 DENAESMGARAN

-742 KTTTEEQ
+742 KSTTDEQ
-749 RQLAEQTKAVRDRYR
+749 RQLAEQTRQVRDRYR

-776 GLKEQLQKK
+776 GLKETLQKK
-785 VDQVA
+785 ADQVA
-790 QDYLRVGPNDLS
+790 QDYQRVGPNDLA
-802 PRADQP
+802 PRFDSP

-822 LKSED
+822 LKSDD

-837 AVRQAEELARAG
+837 AVRQAEELSRAG
-849 EQQRALDEA
+849 DQQRALDEA

-865 REKSRRL
+865 REKSRKL
-872 AQRLEKDAEA
+872 AQRLEKDAET
-882 VRDIRRKLDQLFPPL
+882 VRDIRKKLDQLFPPL
-897 SSQLGQGD
+897 SSQLGQAD
-905 RQKLQDIGQGQR
+905 RQKLQELSQGQR
-917 KLSQRAQ
+917 KLGQRAQ

-995 GRGGLPLPLLAGG
+995 GKGGLPLPLLAGG
-1008 EQEGGNDL
+1008 EQEGGNEL

-1021 EVPDADPEGA
+1021 EVPDADPNGA

-1050 YRDQVKRYY
+1050 YRDQVKQYY

>member
-1 MLLGVQARK
+1 MLLGVQVRK
-10 DGAGSRVVDR
+10 DEAGSRVVDR
-20 ASAPVPSDSAVNLL
+20 VPVPVPSDSAVNLL
-34 HSAPETDSAPS
+34 HSAPETESVPS
-45 PLPDAAAGETVER
+45 PLPDAAAGETVKR
-58 FLQTVRRR
+58 FLQSVRRR

-80 AAAAFGVALAGLLA
+80 AAVASGVALAGLLA

-114 LVADRIRRHWTR
+114 LVADCIRRHWTR

-168 LALAHLKSVDARA
+168 LALAHLKSVDART

-204 ALATLALVCAVW
+204 ALAALALVCAVW
-216 PDRMRAL
+216 PDRVRAL
-223 LVELRPAA
+223 LAELRPAA
-231 ASGRQLAREPIT
+231 SSGRQLAREPIT
-243 GELELL
+243 GELEVL

-266 GDLAGPKGTVVQ
+266 GDLGGPKGTVVQ

-284 RAVSGAQLVLSTG
+284 RVVSGAQLVLSTG
-297 PVVPLHV
+297 PVVPLRV

-311 GSLVLQTTGTYAV
+311 GSLVLQTTGTYSV
-324 VFTGRAGREMARGPD
+324 VFTGRGGREVARGPD

-351 ATILLPGSETEVD
+351 ATILLPGSEMEVD
-364 PDQEVMLRWEASDD
+364 PDQEVLLRWEASDD
-378 YGLSDVALVWT
+378 YGLADVGLVWT
-389 GPDGQSHRQKLAH
+389 SPDGQSHRQKLAH

-423 GDRVAYSI
+423 GDRVTYSI

-482 MEGPDRDGRKSDDK
+482 MEGPDREGRKSEDK

-529 ALVSALQHVG
+529 ALISALQHVG
-539 ADVAARVR
+539 ADVAARTR
-547 ATADARKLWLRLFGR
+547 ATADARKLWLRLSGR
-562 RSELDMDGRLTRVVQ
+562 RTELDMDGRLTRVVQ

-616 AKLIEQFQSTRDAG
+616 AKLIEQFQSTRDPG

-658 SIRDEHYNLEALNEM
+658 SIRDEHFNLEALQEM

-710 DLQKRL
+710 ELQKRL

-728 PELVKRYREFSDAL
+728 PELVKRYREFSEAL

-749 RQLAEQTKAVRDRYR
+749 RQLAEQTKGVRDRYR

-785 VDQVA
+785 ADQVA

-905 RQKLQDIGQGQR
+905 RQKLQELGQGQR

-1021 EVPDADPEGA
+1021 EVPDADPDGA

>member
-1 MLLGVQARK
+1 
-10 DGAGSRVVDR
+10 
-20 ASAPVPSDSAVNLL
+20 VNLL

-297 PVVPLHV
+297 PVVPLRV

-324 VFTGRAGREMARGPD
+324 VFTGRAGRDLARGPD

-616 AKLIEQFQSTRDAG
+616 DKLIEQFQSTRDAG

>member
-1 MLLGVQARK
+1 M
-10 DGAGSRVVDR
+10 
-20 ASAPVPSDSAVNLL
+20 NLL
-34 HSAPETDSAPS
+34 HSAPETDSTPA
-45 PLPDAAAGETVER
+45 PLPDAAAGATVDR
-58 FLQTVRRR
+58 FLGSVRRR
-66 QARAVALESALLAS
+66 QARAVALESALLGLACLG
-80 AAAAFGVALAGLLA
+80 FGLALAGALA
-94 RTWPRGVR
+94 KAWPRGVR
-102 WVVAAAVVVAVG
+102 WVLAVAVLAAAGVVAERVW
-114 LVADRIRRHWTR
+114 RHWTR

-132 RTARLVAARMP
+132 RTARLVAARVP

-151 VLELRRAMAHD
+151 ALELRQAMGHD

-168 LALAHLKSVDARA
+168 LAFAHLRAVDARTA
-181 AHLDAQAVVDR
+181 ALDAHAVVDR
-192 GAVRRAGLAALG
+192 AAVRRAGSIALG
-204 ALATLALVCAVW
+204 ALLALGLVGGLW

-223 LVELRPAA
+223 LVALRPAA
-231 ASGRQLAREPIT
+231 AAGAQGAREPIT
-243 GELELL
+243 AELELL

-255 TGLAPRTVSST
+255 TGLAPRTVTST
-266 GDLAGPKGTVVQ
+266 GDLAGPRGTVVQ

-284 RAVSGAQLVLSTG
+284 RQVLGAHLQLSGGA
-297 PVVPLHV
+297 VVPLRV

-311 GSLVLQTTGTYAV
+311 GSLVLQTPGTYAV
-324 VFTGRAGREMARGPD
+324 VFTGRTGREVARGPE
-339 FPLTVEPDTPPQ
+339 FPLTVEPDGPPQ
-351 ATILLPGSETEVD
+351 ASILLPGAELEVD
-364 PDQEVMLRWEASDD
+364 PDQEVLLRWEASDD

-389 GPDGQSHRQKLAH
+389 EPDGQAHRQKLAH

-413 WPLGPLKLSA
+413 WPLSALKLTA
-423 GDRVAYSI
+423 GDRVTYAV
-431 EAQDNDAVDGPQKGS
+431 EALDNDAVDGPQKGT

-460 RREALRRATELW
+460 RREALRRAAELW
-472 ERLLAHLATR
+472 ERLLGHLATR
-482 MEGPDRDGRKSDDK
+482 MEGPDRDARKSEDK
-496 VRSQEPVDTSGLVL
+496 VRAQEPVDTSGLVL
-510 SGDIVAT
+510 AGDLVGT

-529 ALVSALQHVG
+529 ALVAALEHVG
-539 ADVAARVR
+539 RDVASRVR
-547 ATADARKLWLRLFGR
+547 ATSDSRKLWIRLFGR
-562 RSELDMDGRLTRVVQ
+562 RTELDMDGRLTRVVQ

-601 LRELAGQMAREQREL
+601 LRELAGQLARDQREL
-616 AKLIEQFQSTRDAG
+616 ARLIEQFQSTRDPG

-635 LRQVAALRNRMDEL
+635 LRQVSALRKRMEEL
-649 ARRMAELQK
+649 ARRMGELQK
-658 SIRDEHYNLEALNEM
+658 SIRDEHFNVEAMREL

-684 DIEKLLKEGKT
+684 EIEKLLKEGKT
-695 EEALARLQQLQAQMS
+695 EEALAKLQQLQAQMNE
-710 DLQKRL
+710 LQKGL
-716 EENAESMGGRAN
+716 DEAAGSMGGRAN

-742 KTTTEEQ
+742 KSTTEEQ
-749 RQLAEQTKAVRDRYR
+749 KQLAEQTKAVRDRYR
-764 EQMRQRMKQAAA
+764 DQMRQRMKQAAQ
-776 GLKEQLQKK
+776 GLKETLQRKA
-785 VDQVA
+785 DQVA
-790 QDYLRVGPNDLS
+790 QDYQRVGPNDLS
-802 PRADQP
+802 PRADLP

-822 LKSED
+822 LKSDD

-837 AVRQAEELARAG
+837 AVRQSEELARAG

-858 YQNPPDV
+858 YQNPADV
-865 REKSRRL
+865 REKSRKL
-872 AQRLEKDAEA
+872 SQRLEKDAET
-882 VRDIRRKLDQLFPPL
+882 VRDIRKKLDQLFPPL
-897 SSQLGQGD
+897 SSQLGQAD
-905 RQKLQDIGQGQR
+905 RQKLQELSQGQR
-917 KLSQRAQ
+917 KLGQRGQ

-951 SDRMAGATERLEG
+951 SDRMAGAAERLEG

-995 GRGGLPLPLLAGG
+995 GKGGLPLPLLAGG
-1008 EQEGGNDL
+1008 EQEGGNEL

-1021 EVPDADPEGA
+1021 EVPDADPNGA

-1050 YRDQVKRYY
+1050 YRDQVKQYY

>member
-1 MLLGVQARK
+1 
-10 DGAGSRVVDR
+10 
-20 ASAPVPSDSAVNLL
+20 VNLL
-34 HSAPETDSAPS
+34 HSAPETESVPA
-45 PLPDAAAGETVER
+45 PLPEAVAGATVDR
-58 FLQTVRRR
+58 FLRTVRWR
-66 QARAVALESALLAS
+66 QARAAVLESVLLGS
-80 AAAAFGVALAGLLA
+80 AVVAFGVALAAVLA
-94 RTWPRGVR
+94 RAWPRGVR
-102 WVVAAAVVVAVG
+102 WVLLAAAVAAVG
-114 LVADRIRRHWTR
+114 LVAERIWRHWTR

-132 RTARLVAARMP
+132 RTARLVASRMP

-162 PAFSTE
+162 PSFSTE
-168 LALAHLKSVDARA
+168 LALAHLHAVDERTAG
-181 AHLDAQAVVDR
+181 LDAHAVVDR
-192 GAVRRAGLAALG
+192 AAVRRAGLVALG
-204 ALATLALVCAVW
+204 ALGAVALVCVVW
-216 PDRMRAL
+216 PDRMRAAL
-223 LVELRPAA
+223 AALRPAT
-231 ASGRQLAREPIT
+231 ASGSQLAREPVT
-243 GELELL
+243 GELEVL

-255 TGLAPRTVSST
+255 TGLAPRTVTST
-266 GDLAGPKGTVVQ
+266 GDLAGPRGTVVQ

-284 RAVSGAQLVLSTG
+284 RAVTGAQLVLSTG
-297 PVVPLHV
+297 ATVPLRV

-311 GSLVLQTTGTYAV
+311 GSLVLQATGTYAI
-324 VFTGRAGREMARGPD
+324 VFTGRAGREVAHGPE
-339 FPLTVEPDTPPQ
+339 FPLTVEPDAPPQ
-351 ATILLPGSETEVD
+351 ASVLLPGPELEVD
-364 PDQEVMLRWEASDD
+364 PDQEVLVRWEASDD

-389 GPDGQSHRQKLAH
+389 TPDGQGHRQKLAH
-402 DDGRKSSGQYR
+402 DDGRKSAGQYR
-413 WPLGPLKLSA
+413 WPLAALKLSA
-423 GDRVAYSI
+423 GDRVSYAI
-431 EAQDNDAVDGPQKGS
+431 EALDNDAVDGPQKGS

-482 MEGPDRDGRKSDDK
+482 MEGPDRDGKKSEDK
-496 VRSQEPVDTSGLVL
+496 VRAQEPVDASGLAL
-510 SGDIVAT
+510 AGDIVST

-529 ALVSALQHVG
+529 ALVSALEHVG
-539 ADVAARVR
+539 QDVAARVR
-547 ATADARKLWLRLFGR
+547 ATSDSRKLWQRLAGR
-562 RSELDMDGRLTRVVQ
+562 RTELDMDGRLTRVAQ

-596 QRLEE
+596 QRLDE

-616 AKLIEQFQSTRDAG
+616 AKLIEQFQSTRDPG

-635 LRQVAALRNRMDEL
+635 LRQVGALRNRMDEL

-658 SIRDEHYNLEALNEM
+658 SIRDEHYNLEALKEM

-684 DIEKLLKEGKT
+684 EIEKLLKEGKT

-710 DLQKRL
+710 ELQKRL
-716 EENAESMGGRAN
+716 DENAESMGGRAN

-742 KTTTEEQ
+742 KNTTEEQ

-776 GLKEQLQKK
+776 GLKEQLQKRAE
-785 VDQVA
+785 QVA
-790 QDYLRVGPNDLS
+790 QDYQRVGPNDLS

-808 LEQAKSELENLKSA
+808 LEQAKSELDNLKSA

-872 AQRLEKDAEA
+872 AQRLEKDADT
-882 VRDIRRKLDQLFPPL
+882 VRDIRKKLDQLFPPL
-897 SSQLGQGD
+897 SSQLGQAD
-905 RQKLQDIGQGQR
+905 KQKLQELGQGQR
-917 KLSQRAQ
+917 KLGQRAQ

-995 GRGGLPLPLLAGG
+995 GKGGLPLPLLAGG
-1008 EQEGGNDL
+1008 EQEGGNEV

-1021 EVPDADPEGA
+1021 EVPDADPNGA

>member
-1 MLLGVQARK
+1 M
-10 DGAGSRVVDR
+10 
-20 ASAPVPSDSAVNLL
+20 NLL
-34 HSAPETDSAPS
+34 HSAQETDSAPT
-45 PLPDAAAGETVER
+45 PLPDAAAGATVDR
-58 FLQTVRRR
+58 FLQSVRRR
-66 QARAVALESALLAS
+66 QARAVALEAALLGAAS
-80 AAAAFGVALAGLLA
+80 LGFGVTLAGLLA
-94 RTWPRGVR
+94 RAWPHGVG
-102 WVVAAAVVVAVG
+102 WVLAVAVVTAVA
-114 LVADRIRRHWTR
+114 LVAGCIWRHWTR
-126 AAGNPF
+126 AAGNPY
-132 RTARLVAARMP
+132 RTARLVASRVP

-151 VLELRRAMAHD
+151 ALELRRAMAHD
-162 PAFSTE
+162 PRFSTE
-168 LALAHLKSVDARA
+168 LALAHLRAVDARTA
-181 AHLDAQAVVDR
+181 QLDAHAVVDR
-192 GAVRRAGLAALG
+192 AAVRRAGLV
-204 ALATLALVCAVW
+204 ALAGLASLALVCGLW
-216 PDRMRAL
+216 PERVRAL
-223 LVELRPAA
+223 LLALRPSATA
-231 ASGRQLAREPIT
+231 GAQAGREPIT

-255 TGLAPRTVSST
+255 TGLAPRTATST

-284 RAVSGAQLVLSTG
+284 RTVSGANLLLSSGT
-297 PVVPLHV
+297 VVPLRV

-311 GSLVLQTTGTYAV
+311 GSVVLQATGTYAV
-324 VFTGRAGREMARGPD
+324 VFTGRSRREMARGPD
-339 FPLTVEPDTPPQ
+339 FPITVEADAPPQ
-351 ATILLPGSETEVD
+351 VSILLPGSELEVD
-364 PDQEVMLRWEASDD
+364 PEQEMLLRWEASDD

-389 GPDGQSHRQKLAH
+389 GPDGQTHRQKLAH
-402 DDGRKSSGQYR
+402 DDGRKSAGQYR
-413 WPLGPLKLSA
+413 WPLGPMKLTA
-423 GDRVAYSI
+423 GDRVGYAV
-431 EAQDNDAVDGPQKGS
+431 EALDNDAVDGPQKGI

-460 RREALRRATELW
+460 RREALRRAAELW
-472 ERLLAHLATR
+472 ERLLGHLATR
-482 MEGPDRDGRKSDDK
+482 MEGPDRDARKSEDK
-496 VRSQEPVDTSGLVL
+496 VRAQEPVDTAGHALAGDLV
-510 SGDIVAT
+510 ST
-517 ARALARERDRNE
+517 ARALSRERDRNE
-529 ALVSALQHVG
+529 TLVAALEHVG
-539 ADVAARVR
+539 QDVGMRVR
-547 ATADARKLWLRLFGR
+547 ATSDARKLWLRLSGR
-562 RSELDMDGRLTRVVQ
+562 RTELDMDGRLTRVAQ

-601 LRELAGQMAREQREL
+601 LRELAGQLAQDQREL
-616 AKLIEQFQSTRDAG
+616 ARLIEQFQSTRDPG

-635 LRQVAALRNRMDEL
+635 LRQVSALRKRMEEL
-649 ARRMAELQK
+649 ARRMGELQK
-658 SIRDEHYNLEALNEM
+658 SIRDEHFNVEAMKEL
-673 ARQQDMQGGLD
+673 AKQQDMQGGLD
-684 DIEKLLKEGKT
+684 EIEKLLKEGKT
-695 EEALARLQQLQAQMS
+695 EEALAKLQQLQAQMS
-710 DLQKRL
+710 ELQKGL
-716 EENAESMGGRAN
+716 DEAAGSMGGRAN

-742 KTTTEEQ
+742 KTTTDEQ
-749 RQLAEQTKAVRDRYR
+749 RQLAEQTKGVRDRYR

-776 GLKEQLQKK
+776 GLKETLQKK
-785 VDQVA
+785 ADQVA
-790 QDYLRVGPNDLS
+790 QDYQRVGPNDLS

-837 AVRQAEELARAG
+837 AMRQAEELSRAG
-849 EQQRALDEA
+849 DQQRALDEA

-872 AQRLEKDAEA
+872 AQRLEKDADT

-897 SSQLGQGD
+897 SSQLGQAD
-905 RQKLQDIGQGQR
+905 RQKLQDLSQGQR
-917 KLSQRAQ
+917 KLGQRAQ

-995 GRGGLPLPLLAGG
+995 GKGGLPLPLLAGG
-1008 EQEGGNDL
+1008 EQEGGNEL

-1021 EVPDADPEGA
+1021 EVPDADPNGA

-1050 YRDQVKRYY
+1050 YRDQVKQYY